1 MTAGFGGCRSV
12 LIAALL
18 SLLMFPLP
26 AQAVNLTLEPIQP
39 VPERLPHHAE
49 KAGLGE
55 KLFFD
60 SKLSGDNS
68 INCAHCHEL
77 DEMGGGDGLK
87 RSFGVEGR
95 VGLVNSP
102 TVFNAA
108 LNFAQFWDGRA
119 PTLEDQ
125 VAGPITAHGEMASK
139 WPQVIEKLEAETY
152 YTKTFA
158 RLYKTGITVAN
169 IKHAIAEFERTLL
182 TPNSRF
188 DQYLKG
194 DEKAITSEEKH
205 GYQLF
210 KEYGCTACHQGANV
224 GGNLFQV
231 LGVMGDYYGDHK
243 IENDADLGRFNV
255 TGNPADRHRFKVPSL
270 RLSVLTAPYFHNG
283 AYDSLY
289 EAIRTMA
296 KYQLGREIP
305 DADVRAIISFLYTL
319 PGEYRGKS
327 LEPDEKRH
335 LVFPRDGGRP

>member
-1 MTAGFGGCRSV
+1 MWKTAASKKFCWLVNFLVLGIVCLMTAPAVGGPYRDSAHGNQDDGVNRFIIDAAYAGFATG
-12 LIAALL
+12 
-18 SLLMFPLP
+18 
-26 AQAVNLTLEPIQP
+26 
-39 VPERLPHHAE
+39 
-49 KAGLGE
+49 
-55 KLFFD
+55 
-60 SKLSGDNS
+60 
-68 INCAHCHEL
+68 NCAHCHEL

-139 WPQVIEKLEAETY
+139 WPQVIEKLEADTY
-152 YTKTFA
+152 YKKTFA

-305 DADVRAIISFLYTL
+305 DADVLAIISFLYTL